1 MTRPAATSRR
11 PPEETGESKTVTQAM
26 RRLFTLLDR
35 TERRRFYWL
44 LPAVT
49 GMALLQVIGIASV
62 LPFLALVTDP
72 SIVETSRVLTLAY
85 DLLGFT
91 SINSFLVFTGAA
103 ALALLVI
110 SNAFTALTEYL
121 LLRYSWNLNHSL
133 SVRLLREYVAKPYV
147 FFVDQ
152 NSAALATNILSETKQ
167 AVRGF
172 VLAAL
177 NLMSRTIVAAFIL
190 ALLIGLYPLLA
201 LLTFGFLGAAYGVTF
216 MLVKRAMSES
226 GRKRSHSDRARHQ
239 AAFEVLGGIKDIKI
253 LGREEPFL
261 KRYERHSRTYERQM
275 AKQQVIALFP
285 RYAFET
291 IAFGGMLMIVLI
303 LLLRGSG
310 VQQIVPTLGVF
321 AFATLRLLPALQSLF
336 GSMTSLRFSVTAVDV
351 IYRDVSHDGA
361 ASIESRDGVEPL
373 PFTRQL
379 ELESVDFTYPQAKGP
394 VLRDFS
400 LTVKANSTVGIV
412 GPTGS
417 GKTTTVDIL
426 LGLLEPQRGALK
438 VDGVTIDASN
448 RGAWQSNL
456 GYVPQQIYLADDT
469 IAANIAF
476 GVRPKEVDMAA
487 VERAAAMANIHEFIA
502 TELPDGYATMIGER
516 GVRLSGGQRQRLGIA
531 RALYHDPAVLVFDEA
546 TSALDGVTEEGIFRA
561 VTELGKSKTIIMIAH
576 RMTTVRECDQIF
588 LLEKGTVTARG
599 TFDELLAGSAR
610 FRAMARAGSVDDV
623 FKEPA
628 PVG

>member
-1 MTRPAATSRR
+1 TPSDEVRDLKISPD
-11 PPEETGESKTVTQAM
+11 ESSSVGQAM

-35 TERRRFYWL
+35 REKRRFYWL

-72 SIVETSRVLTLAY
+72 TIVETNALLSRAY
-85 DLLGFT
+85 ELLGFQST
-91 SINSFLVFTGAA
+91 NGFLVFAGAA

-147 FFVDQ
+147 FFLDQ

-177 NLMSRTIVAAFIL
+177 NLMSRTIVALFIL

-201 LLTFGFLGAAYGVTF
+201 ILTFGFLGAAYAVTF
-216 MLVKRAMSES
+216 MLVKRGMAES
-226 GRKRSHSDRARHQ
+226 GRQRSYSDRARHQ
-239 AAFEVLGGIKDIKI
+239 AAFEVLGGIKDIKL

-261 KRYERHSRTYERQM
+261 KRYERHSRNYERQM

-291 IAFGGMLMIVLI
+291 IAFGGMLMIVLV
-303 LLLRGSG
+303 LLLRGEG

-336 GSMTSLRFSVTAVDV
+336 GSMTSLRFSVTAIDV
-351 IYRDVSHDGA
+351 LHRDITPDRDLHIGNRVG
-361 ASIESRDGVEPL
+361 IEPQ
-373 PFTRQL
+373 PFTRKL
-379 ELESVDFTYPQAKGP
+379 ELDSIDFTYPNGKGP
-394 VLRDFS
+394 VLSDFS
-400 LTVKANSTVGIV
+400 LSVAANSTVGIV

-426 LGLLEPQRGALK
+426 LGLLEPSAGTLK
-438 VDGVTIDASN
+438 VDGVVIDKDN
-448 RGAWQSNL
+448 RAAWQSNL

-476 GVRPKEVDMAA
+476 GVRAKDVDRHA
-487 VERAAAMANIHEFIA
+487 VERAATLANIHDFVSN
-502 TELPDGYATMIGER
+502 ELPEGYETVIGER

-531 RALYHDPAVLVFDEA
+531 RALYHNPAVLVFDEA
-546 TSALDGVTEEGIFRA
+546 TSALDGITEESIFKA
-561 VTELGKSKTIIMIAH
+561 VSELGKSKTIVMIAH
-576 RMTTVRECDQIF
+576 RMTTVRECDVIY
-588 LLEKGTVTARG
+588 LLEKGAVTAKG
-599 TFDELLAGSAR
+599 SYDELIATNAR
-610 FRAMARAGSVDDV
+610 FRAMARAGSPDDV
-623 FKEPA
+623 FAEPA
-628 PVG
+628 GVS

>member
-1 MTRPAATSRR
+1 MTS
-11 PPEETGESKTVTQAM
+11 PPDEVRDLKSTPDESSSVGQAM

-35 TERRRFYWL
+35 REKRRFYWL
-44 LPAVT
+44 IPAVT
-49 GMALLQVIGIASV
+49 GMALLQVVGIASV

-72 SIVETSRVLTLAY
+72 SIVETNGLLSRVY
-85 DLLGFT
+85 DLLGFQST
-91 SINSFLVFTGAA
+91 NGFLVFAGAA

-147 FFVDQ
+147 FFLDQ

-177 NLMSRTIVAAFIL
+177 NLMSRTIVALFIL

-201 LLTFGFLGAAYGVTF
+201 ILTFGFLGAAYAVTF
-216 MLVKRAMSES
+216 MLVKRGMAES
-226 GRKRSHSDRARHQ
+226 GRQRSHSDRARHQ
-239 AAFEVLGGIKDIKI
+239 AAFEVLGGIKDIKL

-261 KRYERHSRTYERQM
+261 KRYERHSRNYERQM

-291 IAFGGMLMIVLI
+291 IAFGGMLMIVLV
-303 LLLRGSG
+303 LLLRGEG

-336 GSMTSLRFSVTAVDV
+336 GSMTSLRFSVTAIDV
-351 IYRDVSHDGA
+351 LHRDITPD
-361 ASIESRDGVEPL
+361 RDLHIGNRVGIQPQ
-373 PFTRQL
+373 PFTHRL
-379 ELESVDFTYPQAKGP
+379 ELDSIDFTYPNGKGP
-394 VLRDFS
+394 VLKDFS
-400 LTVKANSTVGIV
+400 LSVAANSTVGIV

-426 LGLLEPQRGALK
+426 LGLLEPSAGELK
-438 VDGVTIDASN
+438 VDGVVIDANN
-448 RGAWQSNL
+448 RAAWQSNL

-476 GVRPKEVDMAA
+476 GVRAKDVDRQA
-487 VERAAAMANIHEFIA
+487 VERAATLANIHDFVA
-502 TELPDGYATMIGER
+502 NELPEGYDTVIGER

-531 RALYHDPAVLVFDEA
+531 RALYHNPAVLVFDEA
-546 TSALDGVTEEGIFRA
+546 TSALDGITEESIFKA
-561 VTELGKSKTIIMIAH
+561 VSELGKSKTIVMIAH
-576 RMTTVRECDQIF
+576 RMTTVRECDVIY
-588 LLEKGTVTARG
+588 LLEKGRVTAMG
-599 TFDELLAGSAR
+599 SYDELIATNAR
-610 FRAMARAGSVDDV
+610 FRAMARAGASDEA
-623 FKEPA
+623 FAEPA
-628 PVG
+628 AVV

>member
-1 MTRPAATSRR
+1 MSRS
-11 PPEETGESKTVTQAM
+11 PDEENAVPTASDESSSVGQAM
-26 RRLFTLLDR
+26 RRLFTLLDKR
-35 TERRRFYWL
+35 ERRRFYWL

-49 GMALLQVIGIASV
+49 GMALLQVVGIASV

-72 SIVETSRVLTLAY
+72 SIVETNRILARTY
-85 DLLGFT
+85 DLLGFQST
-91 SINSFLVFTGAA
+91 NAFLVFAGAG
-103 ALALLVI
+103 ALVLLVI

-147 FFVDQ
+147 FFLDQ

-177 NLMSRTIVAAFIL
+177 NLMSRTVVAIFIL

-201 LLTFGFLGAAYGVTF
+201 ILTFGFLGAAYGVTF
-216 MLVKRAMSES
+216 LLVKRGMAES
-226 GRKRSHSDRARHQ
+226 GRQRSYSDRARHQ
-239 AAFEVLGGIKDIKI
+239 AAFEVLGGIKDIKL

-261 KRYERHSRTYERQM
+261 KRYERHSRNYERQM

-303 LLLRGSG
+303 LLLRGEG

-336 GSMTSLRFSVTAVDV
+336 GSMTSLRFSVTAIDV
-351 IYRDVSHDGA
+351 LHRDIRTDSDLH
-361 ASIESRDGVEPL
+361 IISRRGLAPQ
-373 PFTRQL
+373 PFTRVL
-379 ELESVDFTYPQAKGP
+379 ELDAVDFTYPNGKGP
-394 VLRDFS
+394 VLSDFS
-400 LTVKANSTVGIV
+400 LAVAANSTVGIV

-426 LGLLEPQRGALK
+426 LGLLEPEAGALK
-438 VDGVTIDASN
+438 VDGVVIDEDN
-448 RGAWQSNL
+448 RAAWQSNL

-476 GVRPKEVDMAA
+476 GVRARDLDMAA
-487 VERAAAMANIHEFIA
+487 VERAATLANIHEFV
-502 TELPDGYATMIGER
+502 TKELPEGYDTVIGER

-531 RALYHDPAVLVFDEA
+531 RALYHNPAVLVFDEA
-546 TSALDGVTEEGIFRA
+546 TSALDGITEESIFRA
-561 VTELGKSKTIIMIAH
+561 VSELGKSKTIVMIAH
-576 RMTTVRECDQIF
+576 RMTTVRDCDVIY
-588 LLEKGTVTARG
+588 LLEKGKVTAK
-599 TFDELLAGSAR
+599 GSYDDLIATNAR
-610 FRAMARAGSVDDV
+610 FRAMARAGSPDEVPPEV
-623 FKEPA
+623 
-628 PVG
+628 VGVG